1 MESDIFKRKDCL
13 SQQVVKDLPAQASCH
28 STTDE
33 TTGSSLS
40 LGWVSSTNNPFPAQF
55 TSLNTSSTLE
65 RDVGLPGDL
74 GHLQIFQDA
83 KPFSYTASSILFPHL
98 LPPTQAGIVP
108 AGKNSETLGIPN
120 AAAAATSPPP
130 LITQDAICCQN
141 GKQSPGQQEQLIMHQ
156 MEHLQQLVAE
166 QQKIISFFNSGFS
179 ASAGIPSHLLAMIPS
194 LPGVPAALFPV
205 QFPSENSLQAQN
217 NGSSQTSPLIIK
229 PTFQQLATETSAN
242 SNFLEV
248 SREHPETHE
257 KEASL
262 PGGEPWLE
270 TSPPVTEQRGE
281 QQLEENASLSPFGL
295 RMNMKT
301 RNVDDRPI
309 RPGIGERRKTFEEF
323 VEEQLKVDSQ
333 QAEKQQQNSREAK
346 VTAQNSFLKRGEGTA
361 RLEKKRN
368 SVGKEPARFPRR
380 ISFDCQNNFSWPS
393 QWDAEELLGKHPQL
407 KRQVTSPTV
416 LIMDDENTHCIT
428 FKGDVKGQLHNCER
442 RSDEIKD
449 SSESGGCDSKGI
461 VNGEV
466 SGVPPQFDRSKCSQ
480 ECHEQIIDIK
490 AKVTKKNETSSLGSQ
505 DHLVRVDKRSLD
517 FKVPM
522 WLMENIEDSVSQV
535 VGMSIDASP
544 DVPELHNLE
553 SNQDNQEEQSSGLQV
568 AQSVTQIRQCE
579 NEHCIAEGKSPEG
592 QVEVNPGFKKVND
605 QIIKVTPKSDRK
617 CVTTMANFQ
626 KNSNA
631 GAANAWEG
639 KPLSSDSLCTSTD
652 SEDEPKSHCSQ
663 YAIRPSNHRPAN
675 IGKNMDL
682 SDADYATD
690 EPSGADDYSLKN
702 HGKLPASK
710 FGVQEPAGQQ
720 EATLITSSS
729 SSSSNESSVDDG
741 SLKTLSPLRRSSC
754 HPSKTRRGGRKSK
767 TQSNGVASNYSA
779 EYNLQPP
786 SLTSDLVANLFPS
799 FKSKANVDDKRA
811 TPEQVQKRHT
821 DKLECEPEVQV
832 HQRETSLLAQM
843 KEEQAKAMD
852 FLRRQINQF
861 EAKRSQKL
869 HSLEQCK
876 TEEALKLQKEKA
888 EFEKHTT
895 VGKGE
900 SGEIQMLKQQIA
912 GLQEE
917 FRRNETH
924 WHAAHG
930 ELRSQVEALTKQNL
944 EFQDELRV
952 SEHQKMESERKHGAV
967 DLIGRKRETP
977 VSAAVLRGTPPEGTL
992 VEKLSQNSHKSPD
1005 DKLMGRKI
1013 VLPDELAPRDSQATR
1028 RVLQR
1033 SESLKSAAREQRVKS
1048 PCKAVHNR
1056 SVTPI
1061 SQRTPHQ
1068 TPFGLQKALP
1078 QLAHSQ
1084 QHSYGRKTP
1093 VSELEPS
1100 VLTSPALHVKGTFSS
1115 TSGSSEDTAFL
1126 NSQSNDSLST
1136 TSLSNVG
1143 IQVKE
1148 NPSHKRVQRSN
1159 KSSEQVVSMSTSRKN
1174 SIASNGRNT
1183 PVENLPIFVE
1193 TKNKASPLKSILSR
1207 RASLYTEIK
1216 EDGEVKEIIE
1226 YPDGKVK
1233 QLFTDGRRITKYPNG
1248 TKMEISADKR
1258 TTVVTFY
1265 NGDIKKILPDQRVIY
1280 YYAETQT
1287 TRTVFP
1293 NGLEVLQFP
1302 NNQIEK
1308 YHPDGTEEIVFPDQT
1323 VKRRYDGGMVEETV
1337 FPDGTVVKVEKSGVK
1352 TIQFHMPQSMRRE
1365 YPDGTVKTVYANGQQ
1380 ETKYS
1385 SGRVRIKDEKE
1396 NVILD
1401 KE

>member
-1 MESDIFKRKDCL
+1 MESDIFKRRDCL
-13 SQQVVKDLPAQASCH
+13 SQQVVKDSPAQASCH

-33 TTGSSLS
+33 RTGSSLS
-40 LGWVSSTNNPFPAQF
+40 LGWASSTNNSFPAQVASF
-55 TSLNTSSTLE
+55 NTSSTLE

-74 GHLQIFQDA
+74 GHLQTFQDA
-83 KPFSYTASSILFPHL
+83 KPFGYTASSILFPHF
-98 LPPTQAGIVP
+98 LPPTQAGTVP
-108 AGKNSETLGIPN
+108 AGKNSETLGIPS
-120 AAAAATSPPP
+120 AAAATYPAP
-130 LITQDAICCQN
+130 LISQDAICCQN
-141 GKQSPGQQEQLIMHQ
+141 KKQSPGQQEQLIMHQ
-156 MEHLQQLVAE
+156 MEHLQRLVAE

-179 ASAGIPSHLLAMIPS
+179 ASAGIPPHLLAMIPS

-205 QFPSENSLQAQN
+205 QSPSENSLQAQN
-217 NGSSQTSPLIIK
+217 NGSSQTSSLIIK
-229 PTFQQLATETSAN
+229 PTLQQLATETSAN

-248 SREHPETHE
+248 SREHLEPHK

-270 TSPPVTEQRGE
+270 TSPPVAEQKGE

-309 RPGIGERRKTFEEF
+309 RPGIGVRQKTFEEF
-323 VEEQLKVDSQ
+323 VEKQLKVDSQ
-333 QAEKQQQNSREAK
+333 RAEKHQQNSRETKA
-346 VTAQNSFLKRGEGTA
+346 TAQKSFLKRGEGTA
-361 RLEKKRN
+361 RLEKKRD
-368 SVGKEPARFPRR
+368 SVGKEPAGLPRCV
-380 ISFDCQNNFSWPS
+380 SFDCQNNFSRS
-393 QWDAEELLGKHPQL
+393 KG
-407 KRQVTSPTV
+407 QVTSPTV
-416 LIMDDENTHCIT
+416 LIVDDENTHCIT

-449 SSESGGCDSKGI
+449 SCEFGGRDSKGM
-461 VNGEV
+461 VNGKEF
-466 SGVPPQFDRSKCSQ
+466 GVPPQFDRSKCSQ

-490 AKVTKKNETSSLGSQ
+490 AKVTEKNETSSLGFH

-535 VGMSIDASP
+535 VGRSMDASP
-544 DVPELHNLE
+544 DVRELHNLE
-553 SNQDNQEEQSSGLQV
+553 SNQGNQEEQSSGLQV
-568 AQSVTQIRQCE
+568 AQSVTRIRQCE
-579 NEHCIAEGKSPEG
+579 NEHCVAEGESPEG
-592 QVEVNPGFKKVND
+592 QVEVNPGFKKLND
-605 QIIKVTPKSDRK
+605 QIVKVTPKSDIK
-617 CVTTMANFQ
+617 CVTTRANFQ

-631 GAANAWEG
+631 GAANTREG

-710 FGVQEPAGQQ
+710 SGVQEPAGQQ

-729 SSSSNESSVDDG
+729 SSNESSVDDG
-741 SLKTLSPLRRSSC
+741 SLKLGKTLSLLRRSSC
-754 HPSKTRRGGRKSK
+754 HPSKTRRGGRKPK

-786 SLTSDLVANLFPS
+786 SLTSDLVANLFPA
-799 FKSKANVDDKRA
+799 FKSKANVDDKRF

-861 EAKRSQKL
+861 EAKRSQKF

-876 TEEALKLQKEKA
+876 TEEALKSQKEKA

-895 VGKGE
+895 
-900 SGEIQMLKQQIA
+900 MLKQQIA

-917 FRRNETH
+917 FRRNETR
-924 WHAAHG
+924 WYAAHG
-930 ELRSQVEALTKQNL
+930 ELRSQVAALTKQNL
-944 EFQDELRV
+944 ELQDELRV
-952 SEHQKMESERKHGAV
+952 SEQQKMENERKHGAV

-977 VSAAVLRGTPPEGTL
+977 VSSAILRGTPSEGTL
-992 VEKLSQNSHKSPD
+992 VEKPPQNSHKSPD
-1005 DKLMGRKI
+1005 DKCLGRKI
-1013 VLPDELAPRDSQATR
+1013 VPPDELAPRDSQATR
-1028 RVLQR
+1028 RALQR
-1033 SESLKSAAREQRVKS
+1033 SESLKSAAGEQRVKS
-1048 PCKAVHNR
+1048 PCKTVHNR

-1061 SQRTPHQ
+1061 SHRIPHQ

-1093 VSELEPS
+1093 VSESEPRA
-1100 VLTSPALHVKGTFSS
+1100 LTSPALHVKGTFSS

-1126 NSQSNDSLST
+1126 NSQSNDSLSAA
-1136 TSLSNVG
+1136 SLSNVG

-1216 EDGEVKEIIE
+1216 EDGEVKEVIE

-1248 TKMEISADKR
+1248 TKMEISTDKR

-1308 YHPDGTEEIVFPDQT
+1308 YHPDGTEEIVFPDQS

-1352 TIQFHMPQSMRRE
+1352 TIQFHNGQKEIHMAQSTRRE

-1396 NVILD
+1396 IVILD
-1401 KE
+1401 EE